1 LKNTRWGLIGAGWIA
16 TTAIAPAMHAAE
28 NTVVQ
33 GVASRDPE
41 RSKALNPITV
51 HDSYDALINDPL
63 IDAIYISL
71 PNHLHCEW
79 TVKALKAGKHVL
91 CEKPFAMNAAEVD
104 LMIQTA
110 KKCDRLLVEAVW
122 ARWHPRMVRAIELVM
137 SGEIGQVVSIDA
149 SFTFPASIE
158 GNYRLSP
165 EMGGGALFDIGVYP
179 LHAIAAIVGDSANIE
194 IKNCETNFGSTG
206 IDLTTKWQ
214 MRINDSITAN
224 ALASFE
230 MPENQSLVIK
240 GEKQTITFVGS
251 QAFTSWN
258 SASTLHIGDVKEQ
271 FEAVDPY
278 RVMIE
283 NFGKKIQKEES
294 WVLPLG
300 TSLWVQRVVDQLH
313 G

>member
-1 LKNTRWGLIGAGWIA
+1 
-16 TTAIAPAMHAAE
+16 MHAAE
-28 NTVVQ
+28 NTVIQ
-33 GVASRDPE
+33 GVASRDPA

-51 HDSYDALINDPL
+51 HKNYEALINDPL

-91 CEKPFAMNAAEVD
+91 CEKPFAMNAAEVE

-110 KKCDRLLVEAVW
+110 KECDRLLVEAVW
-122 ARWHPRMVRAIELVM
+122 ARWHPRMVRAIELVK
-137 SGEIGQVVSIDA
+137 SGEIGQVLSIDA

-179 LHAIAAIVGDSANIE
+179 LHAIAALINEDSDFEIE
-194 IKNCETNFGSTG
+194 NCDTNLGPTG

-214 MRINDSITAN
+214 MKINDSITAN

-240 GEKQTITFVGS
+240 GEKQTITFVGT

-258 SASTLHIGDVKEQ
+258 SASTLQIGDAVEQ

-283 NFGKKIQKEES
+283 NFGKKVQGEKS
-294 WVLPLG
+294 WVLPLE
-300 TSLWVQRVVDQLH
+300 TSLWVQNLVDQLRRV
-313 G
+313 

>member
-1 LKNTRWGLIGAGWIA
+1 
-16 TTAIAPAMHAAE
+16 MHAAE
-28 NTVVQ
+28 NTVIQ
-33 GVASRDPE
+33 GVASRDPA

-51 HDSYDALINDPL
+51 HDSYEALINDPL
-63 IDAIYISL
+63 IDAVYISL

-79 TVKALKAGKHVL
+79 TVNALKAGKHVL
-91 CEKPFAMNAAEVD
+91 CEKPFAMNAAEVK

-110 KKCDRLLVEAVW
+110 KQCDRLLVEAVW
-122 ARWHPRMVRAIELVM
+122 ARWHPRMARAIELVK
-137 SGEIGQVVSIDA
+137 SGEIGQVLSIDA

-179 LHAIAAIVGDSANIE
+179 LHAIAAIVGDSANFEIE
-194 IKNCETNFGSTG
+194 NCETTLGPTG

-214 MRINDSITAN
+214 MKINDSITAH

-258 SASTLHIGDVKEQ
+258 SASTLEIGDATEE

-278 RVMIE
+278 RVMIK
-283 NFGKKIQKEES
+283 NFGRVIQGEEG
-294 WVLPLG
+294 WVLPLE

-313 G
+313 TSNTLRKP